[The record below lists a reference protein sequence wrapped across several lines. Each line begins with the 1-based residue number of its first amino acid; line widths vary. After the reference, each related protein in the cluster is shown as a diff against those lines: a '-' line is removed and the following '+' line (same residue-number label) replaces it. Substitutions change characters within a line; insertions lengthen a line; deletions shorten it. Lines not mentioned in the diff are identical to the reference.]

1 MAGYPKGAP
10 TPGGAIDRLME
21 KYDNLYGDLSA
32 GSGANSIS
40 RGLEFGHEFLLRR
53 QDRIMFGT
61 DYLTPK
67 QPIPQFELFERMLD
81 LPADVTE
88 KIYRGNARRVLGLS

>member
-1 MAGYPKGAP
+1 
-10 TPGGAIDRLME
+10 
-21 KYDNLYGDLSA
+21 
-32 GSGANSIS
+32 
-40 RGLEFGHEFLLRR
+40 
-53 QDRIMFGT
+53 MFGT